1 MSDYKTLVRSIY
13 EDIFNNGDHTKIST
27 LYAEDVVAHDPSYGP
42 MKGTDK
48 LRTLLEG
55 YREAMPDHKYEV
67 IDIISEG
74 DKVAVHWRV
83 RGKFTGNLMGQ
94 KATHKNMDVTGLSF
108 MRIAD
113 DKVVEIWQHWD
124 ERGFYNQLDLPLPA
138 RS

>member
-1 MSDYKTLVRSIY
+1 MSDYKKLVRSIY
-13 EDIFNNGDHTKIST
+13 EDVFNNGDHGAIST
-27 LYAEDVVAHDPSYGP
+27 LYADDVVAHDPSYGP

-83 RGKFTGNLMGQ
+83 RGTFTGSLMGH
-94 KATHKNMDVTGLSF
+94 KATHQTMDVSGLSF

-113 DKVVEIWQHWD
+113 NKVVEIWQHWD
-124 ERGFYNQLDLPLPA
+124 ERGFYNQLGLPLPT